1 MGNHEPSIFSTTAGW
16 WWLHTGRVASQSMS
30 LIQTDN
36 HVYSVHSK
44 FACIA
49 LKCKQEPVT
58 MQSQFPPRMPFW
70 FFSQFSQQDKDF
82 VFVNCPSEALICL
95 MLALGFGW
103 PSEHQSATNDNT
115 NVYRSPNKPFLKYI
129 YIYIFRWQKQVD
141 CLHMISKMAPS
152 VWREKNR
159 KPALRRCPLWRPLV
173 TRKQLHDQNW
183 NLKALTSDHRLACSD
198 FLTQSS
204 A

>member
-58 MQSQFPPRMPFW
+58 MQSQFPLRMPFW

-129 YIYIFRWQKQVD
+129 YIYLGGKSRLIVYIWLAKWHPVSEEKKTENLPCGDAHCGDPWWQG
-141 CLHMISKMAPS
+141 
-152 VWREKNR
+152 
-159 KPALRRCPLWRPLV
+159 
-173 TRKQLHDQNW
+173 
-183 NLKALTSDHRLACSD
+183 
-198 FLTQSS
+198 SS
-204 A
+204 FTIKTGTWKL

>member
-58 MQSQFPPRMPFW
+58 MESQFPPRMPFW

-115 NVYRSPNKPFLKYI
+115 NVYRSPNKPFLK

>member
-1 MGNHEPSIFSTTAGW
+1 MCIRFTANLHASLWNVNRNRSPCSPSFLRECHFDI
-16 WWLHTGRVASQSMS
+16 LASLASRTKI
-30 LIQTDN
+30 L
-36 HVYSVHSK
+36 
-44 FACIA
+44 C
-49 LKCKQEPVT
+49 L
-58 MQSQFPPRMPFW
+58 
-70 FFSQFSQQDKDF
+70 
-82 VFVNCPSEALICL
+82 NCPSEALICL

-115 NVYRSPNKPFLKYI
+115 NVYRSPNKQFLK
-129 YIYIFRWQKQVD
+129 IYIFRWQKQVD
-141 CLHMISKMAPS
+141 CLHMISKMASS
-152 VWREKNR
+152 VWKKKKER

-204 A
+204 AEAPALTASLVN